1 MGVIMLSILVVGP
14 AETPIASTN
23 AQVEI
28 LRAHSIDEAVEKLAR
43 NRRIDAIL
51 ILSAPLACDVVGAI
65 REETS
70 APPPFFV
77 GSGANP
83 APSGARRVSEDP
95 AKAIEQ
101 VLAEIE

>member
-1 MGVIMLSILVVGP
+1 MRVPMLSILVVGL
-14 AETPIASTN
+14 AQTPIAPAN

-51 ILSAPLACDVVGAI
+51 ILSGLSAPEVIGAI
-65 REETS
+65 REENS
-70 APPPFFV
+70 APPPLFV
-77 GSGANP
+77 SSGTDP
-83 APSGARRVSEDP
+83 APSGARQVSDDP
-95 AKAIEQ
+95 ARAIEQ

>member
-1 MGVIMLSILVVGP
+1 MRVPMLSILVVGL
-14 AETPIASTN
+14 AQTPIAPAN

-28 LRAHSIDEAVEKLAR
+28 LRANSIDEAVEKLAR

-51 ILSAPLACDVVGAI
+51 IFPNPSAAEVIGAI
-65 REETS
+65 REENS
-70 APPPFFV
+70 APPPLFV
-77 GSGANP
+77 GGGTDP

-95 AKAIEQ
+95 ARAIEQ